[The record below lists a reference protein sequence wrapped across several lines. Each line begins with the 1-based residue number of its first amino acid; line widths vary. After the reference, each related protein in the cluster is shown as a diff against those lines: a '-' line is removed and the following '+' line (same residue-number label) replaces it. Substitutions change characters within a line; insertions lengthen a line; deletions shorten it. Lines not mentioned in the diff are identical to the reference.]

1 MLEMALEHFKARR
14 LAEAADCCGKLL
26 NRKSRNFQ
34 ALHLLGRIRI
44 EQGEFEEAVY
54 FLSAALGAGSPD
66 PNDTATTLNDLV
78 SAELA
83 QGHIDAA
90 IDHARRALDIQPGN
104 PVALQTLGIALYNA
118 ERFDEAIGV
127 YHQGLAVQ
135 PNSAGIYNHLGN
147 ALRASG
153 KLEQAAEAYRHAIT
167 LRPDTAE
174 LHANLG
180 HVLFLLE
187 SFDEA
192 LECYRRAIAT
202 DPDDVDIRL
211 LLAAMLRPRKQFE
224 EACEHYRY
232 ALRSRPD
239 DPEGLFGLGAA
250 LLGLFRCEEA
260 LGPLQRAAALR
271 PAHADTRLALGNA
284 LFGLNRVSEALRE
297 YRAGRVV
304 QPDLFDLKQNEAFAR
319 VLIGDG
325 SEGWHEMAAGLSAK
339 HESPLLQLPEN
350 LPEWRGETAID
361 GKTILLQAEQGLGDT
376 LMMVRYV
383 PLVAAQGARVLLRV
397 QPLLGKLLADI
408 PGVGS
413 VLTSWEAPP
422 VADMGCQ
429 LMSLPLA
436 FGTVLATIP
445 ATVPYIRTPPLYRML
460 WRTLLGKRTRPRI
473 GIAWRGRQHLPYRT
487 MPLAALEPLLRRT
500 DVEFHGLQLDI
511 PAAER
516 EWLDANPLLIDHSA
530 EMKDFADTAAII
542 EELDLTITIDTAV
555 AHLAGA
561 LARPM
566 WVMLPLCPDF
576 RWLINRPDTPWY
588 PTARLFRPQR
598 EGDWAGVVAAVVKA
612 LAALPL

>member
-1 MLEMALEHFKARR
+1 MLDMALDHFKAGR

-26 NRKSRNFQ
+26 NRTSRDFQ

-44 EQGEFEEAVY
+44 KQGAFEEAVF

-66 PNDTATTLNDLV
+66 PNDTVATLNDLV
-78 SAELA
+78 WAELA
-83 QGHIDAA
+83 QGHIEAA
-90 IDHARRALDIQPGN
+90 IDHGQRALDIQPGN
-104 PVALQTLGIALYNA
+104 AVALQTFGIALHNA
-118 ERFDEAIGV
+118 ERFDEAIGI

-153 KLEQAAEAYRHAIT
+153 KLEQAAEAYRHAAT

-187 SFDEA
+187 SFDDA

-202 DPDDVDIRL
+202 DPNDVDIRL

-598 EGDWAGVVAAVVKA
+598 EGDWAGVVADVVKA

>member
-1 MLEMALEHFKARR
+1 
-14 LAEAADCCGKLL
+14 
-26 NRKSRNFQ
+26 
-34 ALHLLGRIRI
+34 
-44 EQGEFEEAVY
+44 
-54 FLSAALGAGSPD
+54 
-66 PNDTATTLNDLV
+66 
-78 SAELA
+78 
-83 QGHIDAA
+83 
-90 IDHARRALDIQPGN
+90 
-104 PVALQTLGIALYNA
+104 
-118 ERFDEAIGV
+118 
-127 YHQGLAVQ
+127 
-135 PNSAGIYNHLGN
+135 
-147 ALRASG
+147 
-153 KLEQAAEAYRHAIT
+153 
-167 LRPDTAE
+167 
-174 LHANLG
+174 
-180 HVLFLLE
+180 
-187 SFDEA
+187 
-192 LECYRRAIAT
+192 
-202 DPDDVDIRL
+202 
-211 LLAAMLRPRKQFE
+211 MLRPRKQFE

-436 FGTVLATIP
+436 FGTVHRHDP
-445 ATVPYIRTPPLYRML
+445 GDR
-460 WRTLLGKRTRPRI
+460 
-473 GIAWRGRQHLPYRT
+473 
-487 MPLAALEPLLRRT
+487 
-500 DVEFHGLQLDI
+500 
-511 PAAER
+511 
-516 EWLDANPLLIDHSA
+516 
-530 EMKDFADTAAII
+530 
-542 EELDLTITIDTAV
+542 AV
-555 AHLAGA
+555 YSHA
-561 LARPM
+561 
-566 WVMLPLCPDF
+566 
-576 RWLINRPDTPWY
+576 
-588 PTARLFRPQR
+588 
-598 EGDWAGVVAAVVKA
+598 
-612 LAALPL
+612 AALPDAVADIVGQTNAAAYRHRLARQAASAVPHDAARRA